1 MKKAMDRASGSGVF
15 SRDPDAQLDVIE
27 LELSDNVKNFVRDG
41 NATGWRLESSL
52 REFPNFE
59 PVEFW
64 FEYPIHRVDSG
75 EHLKAMPAQGT
86 PEAGRMKNPKSKT
99 ANDCNT
105 NFRTAFDI
113 LCMGE
118 DSVSMED
125 MMEYLNL
132 KDKTIYNRVS
142 VLGEEFYVDNRRIYR
157 LNPQEP
163 LQINALEADQNNSF
177 SSVLIKKKRKKK
189 TLHSRRGKG

>member
-15 SRDPDAQLDVIE
+15 ARDPDAQLDVIE

-75 EHLKAMPAQGT
+75 DYLKAMPAQGT
-86 PEAGRMKNPKSKT
+86 PEAGRMKNPNSKT
-99 ANDCNT
+99 ADDCNT
-105 NFRTAFDI
+105 NFRTAFNI

-118 DSVSMED
+118 DFVPMED
-125 MMEYLNL
+125 MMEYLNVG
-132 KDKTIYNRVS
+132 DKAIYKRVKA
-142 VLGEEFYVDNRRIYR
+142 LEKEFYVEKKQIYR
-157 LNPQEP
+157 QDPRKP
-163 LQINALEADQNNSF
+163 LR
-177 SSVLIKKKRKKK
+177 IKASKP
-189 TLHSRRGKG
+189 RR